1 MNPSKNKLVFY
12 RGASARFIIDYV
24 QDGSPFD
31 ISGYDVTMRIYAI
44 NAGEAYETIEM
55 SQPEV
60 NRIDHFFSVEAVK
73 ALKRNSRYEI
83 LFTLKSDPTTVIP
96 VHRDSLTVSDVQ
108 EAGTVMSITEAT
120 VGGSVENIV
129 NIAFGTMPLKG
140 DKGDAATI
148 QIGTVTTGDAG
159 TQVQI
164 TNSGDGS
171 DAVFN
176 FVIPKGDKGDKG
188 DQGEGLGTHEQTI
201 ANHDDVDLAG
211 AKDGDFLI
219 RDAGVWKSFNS
230 LEARMRLGVEKGFV
244 ISVKTDNAG
253 VSDDNQFQFTG
264 ALGDYTVEAYQNDS
278 FVQRYTGLSE
288 EQTITLPSAGT
299 YLLRVLP
306 EGATPFNRI
315 QFNNGGDR
323 LKMLDIRNWGDVV
336 WSSFGSAF
344 RGCANMIATYSDIPN
359 LSDVASF
366 ALCFDATNFNGNVS
380 DWDMSNIVSIAWM
393 FRNTPFNGDV
403 SNWDVSNVTNIRST
417 FFATPFNG
425 DVSNWDVSNVT
436 NMQDT
441 FTGSNFSIENY
452 NPLLEAWSQ
461 LTLQN
466 DVLFNVGTAQYSA
479 GAPAT
484 ARQSIIDNFNWSIT
498 DGGQE

>member
-1 MNPSKNKLVFY
+1 MIPSKNKLVFY

-201 ANHDDVDLAG
+201 ANHDDVDLTGQQEGDILRFDGSENLIVSSLLTDIKSTIDTDPFLAYVLDSIKAG
-211 AKDGDFLI
+211 A
-219 RDAGVWKSFNS
+219 
-230 LEARMRLGVEKGFV
+230 
-244 ISVKTDNAG
+244 
-253 VSDDNQFQFTG
+253 
-264 ALGDYTVEAYQNDS
+264 TVND
-278 FVQRYTGLSE
+278 
-288 EQTITLPSAGT
+288 
-299 YLLRVLP
+299 
-306 EGATPFNRI
+306 
-315 QFNNGGDR
+315 
-323 LKMLDIRNWGDVV
+323 
-336 WSSFGSAF
+336 
-344 RGCANMIATYSDIPN
+344 
-359 LSDVASF
+359 
-366 ALCFDATNFNGNVS
+366 
-380 DWDMSNIVSIAWM
+380 
-393 FRNTPFNGDV
+393 
-403 SNWDVSNVTNIRST
+403 
-417 FFATPFNG
+417 
-425 DVSNWDVSNVT
+425 
-436 NMQDT
+436 
-441 FTGSNFSIENY
+441 
-452 NPLLEAWSQ
+452 
-461 LTLQN
+461 
-466 DVLFNVGTAQYSA
+466 
-479 GAPAT
+479 
-484 ARQSIIDNFNWSIT
+484 IDNLRKTIRGF
-498 DGGQE
+498 DL